1 MRITLLFLFFLFM
14 QSIFAQQSVS
24 GSFVLE
30 DSTRTYTIYIPQ
42 VYLDNPSTEVPL
54 LLNLHGYGSVN
65 WQQMFYGDFRPI
77 ADVENF
83 IVCHPNGTVDATGS
97 RFWNVGFTNSTI
109 DDVSF
114 LSALIDTISTKYN
127 IDTDKVFSTGMSN
140 GGFMSYKLAC
150 ELPNKIKAVAS
161 VTGSMTPSQYN
172 NCPNMNAIPA
182 MQIHGTADPTVPYTG
197 NATMKPIEQV
207 VGFWVKQNGCD
218 SVATETAVPN
228 HNTADN
234 STAIRYDFNTNC
246 SNETSVV
253 FYKVDNGGHTWP
265 GTSVII
271 PGAVTNLDF
280 DASAV
285 IWKFF
290 YPQSKYTSIDPV
302 LQEPEIKVYPNPSKK
317 HFTLKLKD
325 EEKLIDFKMYSQ
337 TGKLVLESD
346 KLFYNI
352 EALNTGIYYLKIKT
366 DKTVYAKQILKL

>member
-77 ADVENF
+77 ADAENF

-140 GGFMSYKLAC
+140 GGYFSYYLAC
-150 ELPNKIKAVAS
+150 NLSNRIAAIAS
-161 VTGSMTPSQYN
+161 VTGAMTKGT
-172 NCPNMNAIPA
+172 PA
-182 MQIHGTADPTVPYTG
+182 TCSPQHATPVMEIHGDADGTVPYNGGALNESTQDG
-197 NATMKPIEQV
+197 LDYWINYNNANTTPI
-207 VGFWVKQNGCD
+207 F
-218 SVATETAVPN
+218 SAVPN
-228 HNTADN
+228 INTSDN
-234 STAIRYDFNTNC
+234 CTAEHYVYKNGNNC
-246 SNETSVV
+246 VEVEH
-253 FYKVDNGGHTWP
+253 YKILNGGHTWP
-265 GTSVII
+265 GAPINIGS
-271 PGAVTNLDF
+271 GATNHDIN
-280 DASAV
+280 ASLL
-285 IWKFF
+285 IWEFF
-290 YPQSKYTSIDPV
+290 LKY
-302 LQEPEIKVYPNPSKK
+302 
-317 HFTLKLKD
+317 
-325 EEKLIDFKMYSQ
+325 
-337 TGKLVLESD
+337 D
-346 KLFYNI
+346 KSHPLRF
-352 EALNTGIYYLKIKT
+352 
-366 DKTVYAKQILKL
+366 